1 MSASV
6 TDITP
11 SNAAVTSEPV
21 LLKVEGLEKH
31 FAVGARTLFEKP
43 RTVKAV
49 GGVSFE
55 LKEGETLGLVGES
68 GSGKSTTGRLILR
81 LVPHTAGSVPYKGR
95 NIFELSAEEF
105 KPCRRDM
112 QMIFQDP
119 ASSLNPAYSVK
130 DVITEPMIV
139 HGVPSTSKERDERV
153 LELLEQ
159 VGLDR
164 AQASRFPHEFS
175 GGQKQRIGIARA
187 LAVNARLIVA
197 DEPVSAL
204 DVSIQSQILNLMQDL
219 KHRYGLSYLFIAHD
233 LAVVKHMSQRVA
245 VMYLGRI
252 VELASSADLYR
263 RPAHPYTQMLLDA
276 IPKPRVNMSVRHEAL
291 PCAVSEIPSPI
302 NPPSGCAFHTRCP
315 LKKPI
320 CESETPAYR
329 EIAPGHHAACHLI

>member
-1 MSASV
+1 MSV
-6 TDITP
+6 G
-11 SNAAVTSEPV
+11 EPV
-21 LLKVEGLEKH
+21 LLKVDGIEKH
-31 FAVGARTLFEKP
+31 FAVSGGSFFDKP

-49 GGVSFE
+49 NGVSFD

-81 LVPHTAGSVPYKGR
+81 LVPHTAGEVHYKGR
-95 NIFELSAEEF
+95 NILALSAEEF
-105 KPCRRDM
+105 KPDRRDM

-130 DVITEPMIV
+130 DVIAEPMIV
-139 HGVPSTSKERDERV
+139 HGVPATGKERDGRV
-153 LELLEQ
+153 MELLEQ

-164 AQASRFPHEFS
+164 SQAGRFPHEFS

-187 LAVNARLIVA
+187 LAVNAKLIVA

-204 DVSIQSQILNLMQDL
+204 DVSIQSQILNLLQDL

-252 VELASSADLYR
+252 VELADSEELYR

-276 IPKPRVNMSVRHEAL
+276 IPKPRVNMTRRHEVTVGA
-291 PCAVSEIPSPI
+291 ASEIPSPI
-302 NPPSGCAFHTRCP
+302 NPRSGCAFHTRCP
-315 LKKPI
+315 YKKPV
-320 CESETPAYR
+320 CESAPPEYR

>member
-1 MSASV
+1 MSA
-6 TDITP
+6 T
-11 SNAAVTSEPV
+11 AADEPV
-21 LLKVEGLEKH
+21 LLRVEGLEKQ

-81 LVPHTAGSVPYKGR
+81 LVPHSAGSVHYKGT
-95 NIFELSAEEF
+95 NIFELSAEAF
-105 KPCRRDM
+105 KPYRRDM

-130 DVITEPMIV
+130 DVIAEPMIV
-139 HGVPSTSKERDERV
+139 HGVPPTRKERDERV

-164 AQASRFPHEFS
+164 AQAGRFPHEFS

-204 DVSIQSQILNLMQDL
+204 DVSIQSQILNLLQDL

-252 VELASSADLYR
+252 VELATSEELYR

-276 IPKPRVNMSVRHEAL
+276 IPKPRVDMTQRH
-291 PCAVSEIPSPI
+291 AVTVGAASEIPSPI

-315 LKKPI
+315 YKKPI

-329 EIAPGHHAACHLI
+329 EISPGHHAACHFV